1 MDIHGAIDD
10 GRRIS
15 AEHRSSR
22 LVSLS
27 ALIVDIQEFG
37 ERGVQLRDPRD
48 KLGFKLASTTAWIQT
63 KFTLGSPAVVLVV
76 KLLLYPTCFPGVS
89 QVKKTSRPGYES
101 GSDRLCVIAGVVWFP
116 ITVVL
121 KYAVAL
127 GLFCGK
133 VASGIPRVQT
143 KRKYGQ

>member
-48 KLGFKLASTTAWIQT
+48 KL
-63 KFTLGSPAVVLVV
+63 
-76 KLLLYPTCFPGVS
+76 
-89 QVKKTSRPGYES
+89 
-101 GSDRLCVIAGVVWFP
+101 
-116 ITVVL
+116 
-121 KYAVAL
+121 
-127 GLFCGK
+127 
-133 VASGIPRVQT
+133 
-143 KRKYGQ
+143 